1 MEKKM
6 MSNASTKKQACGYA
20 NNKAG
25 KKKRTTSISNRK
37 KKCSLKDYVPD
48 EWFYYS
54 NPFDFE

>member
-1 MEKKM
+1 

-48 EWFYYS
+48 EWFYYG